1 MCQKALYRHFYN
13 YGMNV
18 CNRYCK
24 TSIEAEEIFND
35 AFLKI
40 LTKISQ
46 YNIELPFSAW
56 MHTILIRSAI
66 NYLKKYRNRLLY
78 SDVENEELIDSG
90 VLSNS
95 AISSLSYEE
104 LVSLIQSLPL
114 SYRTAFNLA
123 VIEGYSHSEIAGMLG
138 ITEGTSRS
146 NLMVARKKLQFL
158 ITQQNLIRI

>member
-1 MCQKALYRHFYN
+1 MNPIELRDILDGCKKGDRMCQKALYRHFYN

-35 AFLKI
+35 AFSKI

-66 NYLKKYRNRLLY
+66 NYLKNIG
-78 SDVENEELIDSG
+78 IDYC
-90 VLSNS
+90 
-95 AISSLSYEE
+95 I
-104 LVSLIQSLPL
+104 
-114 SYRTAFNLA
+114 
-123 VIEGYSHSEIAGMLG
+123 
-138 ITEGTSRS
+138 
-146 NLMVARKKLQFL
+146 LM
-158 ITQQNLIRI
+158 